1 MTIEDPG
8 QTHVAGLPDR
18 TRRLLMGGVA
28 AGPLYLGAGVAQG
41 LLREGFD
48 FGRHALSVLA
58 NGSAGWIQTANFV
71 VSGLLVLGA
80 AVGIARVLGRGSR
93 AMTVL
98 LGGYGV
104 AMLAAAVFTADPV
117 DGFPPGTPEGFPTSI
132 STTGLLHFVSGAAAF
147 ACLGFSALAGAGTF
161 RRRRMTPLAWLSL
174 LTGLSVLVGF
184 FGGFMLPVGIAGI
197 WFAVVIGWVWLTVV
211 SLRLLRPV

>member
-1 MTIEDPG
+1 MATEEPYPR
-8 QTHVAGLPDR
+8 HPAGMSDR
-18 TRRLLMGGVA
+18 TRRFLMAGAA
-28 AGPLYLGAGVAQG
+28 AGPIYLGAGVAQG

-48 FGRHALSVLA
+48 FARHPLSVLA
-58 NGSAGWIQTANFV
+58 NGSAGWIQTANFA
-71 VSGLLVLGA
+71 VSGLLVLAAAAGA
-80 AVGIARVLGRGSR
+80 ARVLGRGSR
-93 AMTVL
+93 AMTLL
-98 LGGYGV
+98 LGGYGA

-147 ACLGFSALAGAGTF
+147 ACLGTSALAGAWTF
-161 RRRRMTPLAWLSL
+161 WRRQLVPLALLSL
-174 LTGLSVLVGF
+174 ATGLSVLIGF

-197 WFAVVIGWVWLTVV
+197 WFAVVIGWVWLAVV